1 LRPSDIKV
9 KFCVGNEN
17 YSPNSRKAF
26 IHAAFVSA
34 PGATVNPESVGTS
47 KTVVT
52 IHPASATYSSVWGTI
67 ASKTSA
73 SIQLRLSTING
84 MVIFDSSDQT
94 ILVRLESETVWLT
107 QIQMAELFGM
117 SPDNVSLHL
126 KNIHASNELE
136 EIVTTEDYS
145 VVRHEGTRRVKR
157 QLKH

>member
-1 LRPSDIKV
+1 
-9 KFCVGNEN
+9 
-17 YSPNSRKAF
+17 
-26 IHAAFVSA
+26 
-34 PGATVNPESVGTS
+34 
-47 KTVVT
+47 
-52 IHPASATYSSVWGTI
+52 
-67 ASKTSA
+67 
-73 SIQLRLSTING
+73 

-117 SPDNVSLHL
+117 SPGNVSLHL